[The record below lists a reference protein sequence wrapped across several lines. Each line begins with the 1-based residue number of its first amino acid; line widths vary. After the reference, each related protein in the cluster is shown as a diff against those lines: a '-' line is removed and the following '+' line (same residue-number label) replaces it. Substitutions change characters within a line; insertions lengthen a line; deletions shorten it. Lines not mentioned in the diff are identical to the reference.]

1 MTGPRLK
8 RITCRGATVVK
19 EYSVRQFFEE
29 YAEDLKLE
37 KLSDDLSSRLDI
49 TTPDVHRPAF
59 ALTGFMENYLHERI
73 QILGETEILYLRSLD
88 NGRQRDSIRRLFS
101 EKLCCIIVTKGL
113 DVPGDLLSLAAEN
126 GVPVLRTSMA
136 TTEFI
141 HALTGQLDFVFA
153 PRTMIHGSLV
163 DVYGVGLLFSGR
175 SAIGKSEITLDLV
188 ERGHRL
194 VADDVVEIV
203 RHGDVLIGRG
213 REHLRHYM
221 EIRGIGIINVMDI
234 FGIRAVRIQKRIEV
248 IVRLEDYDPGKDWER
263 LGLDD
268 QNTEMLG
275 VEIRQ
280 LIIPIFPGKNIT
292 VIAESIAL
300 NHMLKVYGID
310 AAKKLNQQLTNLMDS
325 DRKTRKYLK
334 YDIE

>member
-1 MTGPRLK
+1 M
-8 RITCRGATVVK
+8 VK
-19 EYSVRQFFEE
+19 EYTVQQFFEE
-29 YAEDLKLE
+29 YAEEFKLE
-37 KLSDDLSSRLDI
+37 TLTENLSSKIAI

-73 QILGETEILYLRSLD
+73 QILGETEILYLRSLEK
-88 NGRQRDSIRRLFS
+88 GRQRDSVNRLFS
-101 EKLCCIIVTKGL
+101 NKLCCIIVTKGL
-113 DVPGDLLSLAAEN
+113 DVPDDLLPLAVEN
-126 GVPVLRTSMA
+126 GVPVLRTTMH

-203 RHGDVLIGRG
+203 KHGDVLIGRG

-234 FGIRAVRIQKRIEV
+234 FGIRAVRIQKRVEV
-248 IVRLEDYDPGKDWER
+248 IVRLEDYDPTKDWER

-268 QNTEMLG
+268 QHTEMLG

-280 LIIPIFPGKNIT
+280 LIIPIYPGKNLT
-292 VIAESIAL
+292 VISESIAL

-310 AAKKLNQQLTNLMDS
+310 AAKKLNQQLTGMMES
-325 DRKTRKYLK
+325 DKKTRKYLK

>member
-1 MTGPRLK
+1 MEKELS
-8 RITCRGATVVK
+8 VK
-19 EYSVRQFFEE
+19 TFIED
-29 YAEDLKLE
+29 YAEELKLE
-37 KLSDDLSSRLDI
+37 AMTEGLSSPAPI

-73 QILGETEILYLRSLD
+73 QILGETEILYIRSLA
-88 NGRQRDSIRRLFS
+88 REKQKESISRLFS
-101 EKLCCIIVTKGL
+101 RKLCCIIVTKGL
-113 DVPGDLLSLAAEN
+113 ELPEDLLPLAEEN
-126 GVPVLRTSMA
+126 GVPVLRTTMQ
-136 TTEFI
+136 TTDFI
-141 HALTGQLDFVFA
+141 HSLTGQLDFVFA

-175 SAIGKSEITLDLV
+175 SAIGKSEIALDLV

-213 REHLRHYM
+213 RDHLRHYM
-221 EIRGIGIINVMDI
+221 EIRGIGIINVMDL
-234 FGIRAVRIQKRIEV
+234 FGIRAARIQKRIEV
-248 IVRLEDYDPGKDWER
+248 VVRLEDYDPTKDWER

-268 QNTEMLG
+268 QTTDILG
-275 VEIRQ
+275 CEIRQ
-280 LIIPIFPGKNIT
+280 LIIPVFPGKNIT
-292 VIAESIAL
+292 VISETIAL

-310 AAKKLNQQLTNLMDS
+310 AAKRLDQQLVDMMES
-325 DRKTRKYLK
+325 DRKTRQYLK

>member
-1 MTGPRLK
+1 MG
-8 RITCRGATVVK
+8 K
-19 EYSVRQFFEE
+19 EHSVQLFFEE
-29 YAEDLKLE
+29 NAEEFKLE
-37 KLSDDLSSRLDI
+37 KLCEDLSSPIPI
-49 TTPDVHRPAF
+49 TTSDVHRPAF
-59 ALTGFMENYLHERI
+59 ALAGFMENYLHERI
-73 QILGETEILYLRSLD
+73 QILGETEILYIRSL
-88 NGRQRDSIRRLFS
+88 NAAKQKEAIERLFS

-113 DVPGDLLSLAAEN
+113 ELPADLLPLAGEN
-126 GVPVLRTSMA
+126 GVPVLRTTMQ

-141 HALTGQLDFVFA
+141 HVLTGHLDFVFA

-175 SAIGKSEITLDLV
+175 SAIGKSEIALDLV

-213 REHLRHYM
+213 RDHLRHYM
-221 EIRGIGIINVMDI
+221 EIRGIGIINVMDL

-248 IVRLEDYDPGKDWER
+248 IVRLEDWDPSKDWDR

-268 QNTEMLG
+268 HMTDVLG
-275 VEIRQ
+275 VDLRQ
-280 LIIPIFPGKNIT
+280 LTIPIFPGKNIT
-292 VIAESIAL
+292 VISETIAL

-310 AAKKLNQQLTNLMDS
+310 AAKRLDQQLLDMMES
-325 DRKTRKYLK
+325 DKKTRKYLK
-334 YDIE
+334 FDIE